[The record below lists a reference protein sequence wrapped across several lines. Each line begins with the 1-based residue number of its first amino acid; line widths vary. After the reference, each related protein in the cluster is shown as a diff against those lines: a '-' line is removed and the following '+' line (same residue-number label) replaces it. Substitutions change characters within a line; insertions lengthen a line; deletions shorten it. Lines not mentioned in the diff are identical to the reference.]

1 MPKFGIGA
9 DGVLI
14 ISDTGHRYK
23 MTVFNS
29 NGTFALMCGNG
40 LRCVAAYLYS
50 NKKVG
55 ERFVVATD
63 SGDKEVEVRENRGRD
78 SQVSINLGSPS
89 NIE

>member
-1 MPKFGIGA
+1 
-9 DGVLI
+9 
-14 ISDTGHRYK
+14 

-63 SGDKEVEVRENRGRD
+63 SGDKEVEVK
-78 SQVSINLGSPS
+78 
-89 NIE
+89 